1 VRTGHVRQNPRASRW
16 RAPLTNNPSASVVRH
31 RAAVRQFTVRQFSP
45 RQFSLP
51 GIPVLPSSS
60 PAHKDGA
67 TPTDESW
74 EPAVPSNTRQIYST
88 HDTART
94 AVRVPWLLVTLP
106 RHVLR
111 PVGLLLGLCVAAG
124 VLVAGMSFPGAL
136 ALGLVSNDA
145 GDSVNSVSTDLA
157 TGQAPLTS
165 TITDSSG
172 TPIAYLFDQSRDPV
186 AAERIAPAMKAAI
199 VAVEDRRFYQH
210 QGVDWQGTIRALVA
224 NSASGDVVQGAS
236 TLTQQYVKNYLLYV
250 EAQTEAERL
259 KATEQTPARKLREAR
274 VALQMERS
282 LSKEEILA
290 RYLNI
295 VFWGNGA
302 YGISSAAR
310 TYFDTTPDKL
320 TVAQSALL
328 AGMVRSTTQF
338 DPVARP
344 QAALDRR
351 NLVITQMQEQGMI
364 DGAQA
369 EEALAEPLGITDPL
383 ETRRN
388 GCIGAGDAGFFCR
401 YVVDY
406 LAQAG
411 VPNEQVL
418 RGGYTIKTTLDRG
431 AMEKMKASL
440 NAEVPA
446 GQPNVAN
453 VMAIVEPGSDKHKVV
468 AMGSSRTF
476 GLDAGAQQTS
486 YGLPY
491 EPVNLG
497 AGSVYKIFTAATA
510 LEKGLGINYQMA
522 IPPSG
527 YASPIYVDG
536 NGRAI
541 PVANSGNYPERLSIT
556 DALAQSPNTAFIKLE
571 EFTGVPAVVDMAV
584 RLGMKSLAT
593 TPFVNPDTG
602 RRTDRSIAE
611 VTKAQ
616 KQASFT
622 LGVTPTSVL
631 ELSNVGATLASGGKW
646 CPPSPIESVTDANGQ
661 PVPVTEAPCEQAVE
675 PGLANT
681 LLTAMSKDDQA
692 PGTAAGAAGQV
703 GWNRPMAG
711 KTGTTQQHKSAAFIG
726 VVPQMSGAVIAFDNS
741 NSPKPLCDG
750 AGAPFAC
757 REGNI
762 FGGKTPAETWFGT
775 MKPLLEGQPVQGL
788 PPTDPRYTEGG
799 AESKVPSVVGRGQND
814 ARAILERAGWK
825 VSTRSVDNR
834 AERGTVVGQNPN
846 GTALP
851 GETILLQ
858 ISSGEVPP
866 PPAPPGDSGGDNGGD
881 DGGDDEEDDN

>member
-1 VRTGHVRQNPRASRW
+1 VKP
-16 RAPLTNNPSASVVRH
+16 
-31 RAAVRQFTVRQFSP
+31 
-45 RQFSLP
+45 
-51 GIPVLPSSS
+51 
-60 PAHKDGA
+60 
-67 TPTDESW
+67 
-74 EPAVPSNTRQIYST
+74 
-88 HDTART
+88 
-94 AVRVPWLLVTLP
+94 P
-106 RHVLR
+106 RHLLR
-111 PVGLLLGLCVAAG
+111 PIGLLLALCVLAG
-124 VLVAGMSFPGAL
+124 VLVAGMAFPGAL
-136 ALGLVSNDA
+136 AVGMVSNEA

-157 TGQAPLTS
+157 TGQLPQTS
-165 TITDSSG
+165 TITDSAG
-172 TPIAYLFDQSRDPV
+172 APIAYLFDQNRDPV
-186 AAERIAPAMKAAI
+186 PADQISPAMKAAI

-210 QGVDWQGTIRALVA
+210 QGVDWQGTIRAVVA

-274 VALQMERS
+274 IALQMERS
-282 LSKEEILA
+282 LSKEDILA

-302 YGISSAAR
+302 YGVSAAAR
-310 TYFDTTPDKL
+310 TYFNTTADQL
-320 TVAQSALL
+320 TVAQAALL

-338 DPVARP
+338 DPVANP
-344 QAALDRR
+344 AAALDRR
-351 NLVITQMQEQGMI
+351 NLVIIQMQEQGMI
-364 DGAQA
+364 DATQAQQ
-369 EEALAEPLGITDPL
+369 ALAQPLGISNPL
-383 ETRRN
+383 GARRN
-388 GCIGAGDAGFFCR
+388 GCIGAGDAGFFCK
-401 YVVDY
+401 YVTDY
-406 LAQAG
+406 LAEAG
-411 VPNEQVL
+411 LPMTQIL
-418 RGGYTIKTTLDRG
+418 RGGYTVKTTLDRNV
-431 AMEKMKASL
+431 MEKMKASL

-446 GQPNVAN
+446 DAANVAD
-453 VMAIVEPGSDKHKVV
+453 VMAVVAPGQDHHRVL

-476 GLDAGAQQTS
+476 GLDAGKQETS

-497 AGSVYKIFTAATA
+497 AGSVYKIFTTATA
-510 LEKGLGINYQMA
+510 LQKGLGINYQMTV
-522 IPPSG
+522 PPSG

-536 NGRAI
+536 NGRPI
-541 PVANSGNYPERLSIT
+541 PVANSGNYADRLSIT

-571 EFTGVPAVVDMAV
+571 EFTGVPDVVDMAV

-593 TPFVNPDTG
+593 TPFIDPNSG

-622 LGVTPTSVL
+622 LGVSPTSVL

-646 CPPSPIESVTDANGQ
+646 CPPSPIDAVTDPNGQ
-661 PVPVTEAPCEQAVE
+661 PVPVTEAPCDQAVE

-681 LLTAMSKDDQA
+681 LLTALSKDDQ
-692 PGTAAGAAGQV
+692 PGGTAAGAAGQV

-726 VVPQMSGAVIAFDNS
+726 IVPQMAGAVIAFDNS
-741 NSPKPLCDG
+741 NSPRPLCDG
-750 AGAPFAC
+750 AGAPFPC
-757 REGNI
+757 RDGNI

-775 MKPLLEGQPVQGL
+775 MKPLLDGTPVQPL

-799 AESKVPSVVGRGQND
+799 AETKVPNVVGRAQND

-825 VSTRSVDNR
+825 VSTRTVDNR
-834 AERGTVVGQNPN
+834 ADRGTVVGQNPN

-866 PPAPPGDSGGDNGGD
+866 PPAPPGDSGDNSDEGGDGGD
-881 DGGDDEEDDN
+881 DGGDDN